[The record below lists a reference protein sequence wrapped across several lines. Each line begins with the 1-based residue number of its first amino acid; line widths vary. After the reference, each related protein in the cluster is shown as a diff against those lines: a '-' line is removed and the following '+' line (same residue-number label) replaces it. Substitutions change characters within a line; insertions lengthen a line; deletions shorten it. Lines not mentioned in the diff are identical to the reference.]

1 LNNNILA
8 SDRILIRPV
17 LKGDTDAIHEYAS
30 DKDITMMLFL
40 PNETR
45 EETES
50 FVEYAVSEWNK
61 DTANDRE
68 YVIVYEGNV
77 IGGINLA
84 YNDTKD
90 ACEIGWIVHKNY
102 RNKGIATEA
111 AKLLMEYAF
120 NNLLVH
126 KVISH
131 CDSAN
136 AASENVMIKI
146 GMTLVDNSGTR
157 FYPKTGVT
165 SGEYLYEITKEE
177 YYRKKGIGDSSKIS
191 RCGDAKIG
199 I

>member
-1 LNNNILA
+1 MDNNILA
-8 SDRILIRPV
+8 SDRILIRPI

-30 DKDITMMLFL
+30 DKSITMMMFL

-61 DTANDRE
+61 DTINDRE

-77 IGGINLA
+77 IGGINLE

-90 ACEIGWIVHKNY
+90 ACEIGWTVHKNY

-111 AKLLMEYAF
+111 AKLLIEYAF
-120 NNLLVH
+120 NNLLIH
-126 KVISH
+126 KVTSH

-136 AASENVMIKI
+136 SASEKVMIKI

-165 SGEYLYEITKEE
+165 SGEYLYEITKEK
-177 YYRKKGIGDSSKIS
+177 YYQQKGIGDSSKIS
-191 RCGDAKIG
+191 RCGDAKIE